1 MLVFNLALL
10 LPLLKDY
17 DPTIFKAG
25 IFSISALKHYANISG
40 FAHLIVSRLLNKAK
54 NELIFMVVFRW
65 GFSPSFPMCFST
77 IG

>member
-40 FAHLIVSRLLNKAK
+40 FAHLIVSRLLN
-54 NELIFMVVFRW
+54 M
-65 GFSPSFPMCFST
+65 
-77 IG
+77 